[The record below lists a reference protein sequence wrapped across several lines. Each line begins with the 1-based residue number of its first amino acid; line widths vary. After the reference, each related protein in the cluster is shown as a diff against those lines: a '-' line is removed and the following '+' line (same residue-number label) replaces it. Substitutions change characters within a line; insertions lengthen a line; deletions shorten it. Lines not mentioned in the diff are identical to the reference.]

1 MSKSGLRT
9 WFVLDKLGNTTY
21 ISAYT
26 ESDAYQQAV
35 DFCGAVGIDA
45 FDEQ

>member
-1 MSKSGLRT
+1 MPSWKVVSWDGS
-9 WFVLDKLGNTTY
+9 TTL

-35 DFCGAVGIDA
+35 DFCGDA
-45 FDEQ
+45 CIKSFDPA